1 MSILSS
7 PSAPLALIAGPTAS
21 GKSAIAVAL
30 AQALAKAGR
39 TGVIVNADSAQVYG
53 DLQVLSARPTDED
66 MAGIEHRMF
75 GAWDGAEACSAAA
88 WAARATAEIAA
99 IHAAGAVP
107 ILVGGTGLYIKVLLE
122 GIAPIPEIDPAVRA
136 AVRAMSES
144 DAYKLLAIEDP
155 ERAAELD
162 PGDRQRIA
170 RALEVKRSTGVTLA
184 DWQLAKA
191 GGIAE
196 MVELHPLIVLPERN
210 WVYDRCDRR
219 FVAMLQAGAVAEVE
233 ALLARDLDPD
243 LPVMRAIGVPE
254 IAGFLADELTRDDMI
269 AAGQQAT
276 RNYAKRQF
284 TWFRRQVPEDWAW
297 IEPDS
302 ESENIDIADHF
313 ASLLRD

>member
-1 MSILSS
+1 
-7 PSAPLALIAGPTAS
+7 
-21 GKSAIAVAL
+21 
-30 AQALAKAGR
+30 
-39 TGVIVNADSAQVYG
+39 
-53 DLQVLSARPTDED
+53 
-66 MAGIEHRMF
+66 
-75 GAWDGAEACSAAA
+75 
-88 WAARATAEIAA
+88 
-99 IHAAGAVP
+99 
-107 ILVGGTGLYIKVLLE
+107 
-122 GIAPIPEIDPAVRA
+122 
-136 AVRAMSES
+136 
-144 DAYKLLAIEDP
+144 
-155 ERAAELD
+155 
-162 PGDRQRIA
+162 
-170 RALEVKRSTGVTLA
+170 VTLA